1 MSIEKEISELAHK
14 LVGRH
19 GVDACH
25 VAARRISVL
34 EEQGESGAAQLWRQ
48 VHAMILADGPD
59 LIRLNPI

>member
-1 MSIEKEISELAHK
+1 MPIENEINELAHN

-25 VAARRISVL
+25 VAAHRISVL
-34 EEQGESGAAQLWRQ
+34 ERQGESGAAQVWRR
-48 VHAMILADGPD
+48 VHAVILTHGSD

>member
-1 MSIEKEISELAHK
+1 MSIENEIKELAHN
-14 LVGRH
+14 LIGRH

-34 EEQGESGAAQLWRQ
+34 EGRGELGAAQVWRQ
-48 VHAMILADGPD
+48 VHAIILADGPD